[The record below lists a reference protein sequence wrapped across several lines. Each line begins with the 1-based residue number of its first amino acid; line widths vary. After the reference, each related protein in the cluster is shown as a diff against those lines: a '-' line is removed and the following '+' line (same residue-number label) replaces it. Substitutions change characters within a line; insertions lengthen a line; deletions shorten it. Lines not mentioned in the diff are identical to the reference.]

1 MRSALREPVATVR
14 GRVEEVFYSSPRF
27 SAGRLRTAEGR
38 TISFAGPVMIR
49 EHEPVILHGAWEE
62 HPKYGRQ
69 LKVESLEYDTRLD
82 AEGLANYLAN
92 HPDIKG
98 IGPVKARQI
107 AERFGKDFDRVLS
120 EEPEAIA
127 EAVHLPL
134 ESVHALRGEWLRT
147 KAVNG
152 ALTWLAAFG
161 LTHHQVKTLVE
172 RFGNNVVAL
181 LQTDPYLIA
190 REVPGFAFKR
200 VDKIARKMGSAKD
213 HPSRIR
219 AGVLHCVQERV
230 EQGDCWVE
238 YEELIDQSNA
248 LLVMDTLDSRA
259 RIEKALDALIEEKQ
273 LSCASYGGRFLVA
286 RPDLRAMEEQLGEL
300 FRRGDEANCHL
311 TDEDDLEGLLDEN
324 APDLNA
330 GQRQAVLTALR
341 HQITV
346 ICGGAGSGKTY
357 TIAAITRLCRKCDLR
372 VVLCAPTGKA
382 AKRLEQVVGQEAFTI
397 HRLLGYDGREFRRT
411 AEDPIAA
418 DVVIIDEV
426 SMVDVP
432 LGWHLFQAV
441 DLERTAVVL
450 VGDHNQLPPVGP
462 GNILRDLIDTR
473 AVPTVILDEI
483 VRQAGALKENSI
495 AILHGEVRKTAPDD
509 EGKRRPWYLVDQFT
523 DVWDVQRF
531 LLDLFE
537 SVLVGR
543 LGLDLVEDVQVLTP
557 TRKGPLGVEEL
568 NVELQRLVQKK
579 LWAVDVSAPRPGRR
593 PRFLLHDKVIQTR
606 NNYDLGVMN
615 GAVGRVTV
623 VESDGAME
631 VSFNGQAVTVTPE
644 SGHLSDLSLAYAL
657 TIHKAQGSEF
667 PCAIVLVHKS
677 HSFMHHR
684 NLFYT
689 GVTRAQEVAI
699 VIGDRWGLRNCAQRR
714 HLEQRKTFL
723 SLLGQRDRSRR

>member
-1 MRSALREPVATVR
+1 MRSALREPAATVR

-27 SAGRLRTAEGR
+27 SAGRLRAAEGQ

-49 EHEPVILHGAWEE
+49 EHEPVVLHGAWEE

-69 LKVESLEYDTRLD
+69 LKIESLEYDTRLD

-120 EEPEAIA
+120 DDPEAIA
-127 EAVHLPL
+127 EAVHVPL
-134 ESVHALRGEWLRT
+134 EVVQSLRDEWLRT
-147 KAVNG
+147 KAVNS
-152 ALTWLAAFG
+152 ALTWLATFG

-190 REVPGFAFKR
+190 REVPGFAFKWA
-200 VDKIARKMGSAKD
+200 DKIARKMGAAKD

-219 AGVLHCVQERV
+219 AGILHCVEQRV

-238 YEELIDQSNA
+238 YEELIDQANA
-248 LLVMDTLDSRA
+248 LLVMDALDSRA
-259 RIEKALDALIEEKQ
+259 RIEQALDALIEEKT
-273 LSCASYGGRFLVA
+273 LSCPSYGGRFLVA
-286 RPDLRAMEEQLGEL
+286 RPDLRTMEEQLGEL
-300 FRRGDEANCHL
+300 FRRGGEPNCHL
-311 TDEDDLEGLLDEN
+311 ADEDDLEGLVDEH

-341 HQITV
+341 HQITL

-382 AKRLEQVVGQEAFTI
+382 AKRMEQVVGQEAFTI

-418 DVVIIDEV
+418 DVVIADET

-432 LGWHLFQAV
+432 LAWHLFQAI

-462 GNILRDLIDTR
+462 GNVLRDLIDTR

-483 VRQAGALKENSI
+483 VRQAGVLKENSI
-495 AILHGEVRKTAPDD
+495 AILHGEVRKTAADD
-509 EGKRRPWYLVDQFT
+509 GGSRRPWYLVDQFT

-531 LLDLFE
+531 LLDLFG
-537 SVLVGR
+537 SVLAER
-543 LGLDLVEDVQVLTP
+543 LGFDLVEDVQVLTP
-557 TRKGPLGVEEL
+557 TRRGPLGVEAL

-579 LWAVDVSAPRPGRR
+579 LWGVEVPVPRPGRR

-606 NNYDLGVMN
+606 NNYDLEVMN
-615 GAVGRVTV
+615 GAVGRVTAI
-623 VESDGAME
+623 ERDGAME
-631 VSFNGQAVTVTPE
+631 VSFNGQTVTITPE

-714 HLEQRKTFL
+714 HLERRKTFL
-723 SLLGQRDRSRR
+723 SFLGQRDGRGQ

>member
-1 MRSALREPVATVR
+1 MRSALKELAATVR
-14 GRVEEVFYSSPRF
+14 GRVDEVFYSSPRF

-38 TISFAGPVMIR
+38 TVSFAGPVMIR
-49 EHEPVILHGAWEE
+49 EHEPVILHGIWEE

-82 AEGLANYLAN
+82 AAGLANYLAN
-92 HPDIKG
+92 HPAIKG

-107 AERFGKDFDRVLS
+107 AEKFGDDFDRVIS

-127 EAVHLPL
+127 EAVHVPL
-134 ESVHALRGEWLRT
+134 DVVESLRDEWLRT

-161 LTHHQVKTLVE
+161 LTHHQVKTLVA

-190 REVPGFAFKR
+190 REVPGFGFKR
-200 VDKIARKMGSAKD
+200 VDKIARKMGAPKD

-219 AGVLHCVQERV
+219 AGILHCVAERV

-238 YEELIDQSNA
+238 YEELIDQANA
-248 LLVMDTLDSRA
+248 LLVMDALDSRA
-259 RIEKALDALIEEKQ
+259 RIEQSLDALIEEKQ

-300 FRRGDEANCHL
+300 FRRGGEPNCHL
-311 TDEDDLEGLLDEN
+311 ADEEDLEGLVDEH

-330 GQRQAVLTALR
+330 GQRQAVLTALQR
-341 HQITV
+341 QITL

-357 TIAAITRLCRKCDLR
+357 TIAAITRLCHKCDLR

-382 AKRLEQVVGQEAFTI
+382 AKRIEQVVGQEAFTI

-418 DVVIIDEV
+418 DVVIVDET

-432 LGWHLFQAV
+432 LAWHLFQAL
-441 DLERTAVVL
+441 DLARTAVVL

-462 GNILRDLIDTR
+462 GNVLRDLIGTR

-483 VRQAGALKENSI
+483 VRQAGVLKENSI
-495 AILHGEVRKTAPDD
+495 AILQGELRKTAPGD

-531 LLDLFE
+531 LLDLFG
-537 SVLVGR
+537 SVLVER

-557 TRKGPLGVEEL
+557 TRKGPLGVDAL
-568 NVELQRLVQKK
+568 NVELQRLAQKK
-579 LWAVDVSAPRPGRR
+579 LWGVEVPVPKPGRR

-606 NNYDLGVMN
+606 NNYDLEVMN
-615 GAVGRVTV
+615 GAVGRVTAI
-623 VESDGAME
+623 ERDGAME
-631 VSFNGQAVTVTPE
+631 VSFNGQTVTITPE

-657 TIHKAQGSEF
+657 TIHKTQGSEF

-714 HLEQRKTFL
+714 HLERRKTFL
-723 SLLGQRDRSRR
+723 SLLGQRDGSGQ

>member
-1 MRSALREPVATVR
+1 MRSALREPAATVR

-27 SAGRLRTAEGR
+27 SAGRLRTTEGQ

-49 EHEPVILHGAWEE
+49 EHEPVILHGVWEE

-107 AERFGKDFDRVLS
+107 AERFGKGFDQVLS

-127 EAVHLPL
+127 EAVHVPL
-134 ESVHALRGEWLRT
+134 EVVQSLRDEWLRT

-200 VDKIARKMGSAKD
+200 VDKIARKMGAAKD

-219 AGVLHCVQERV
+219 AGILHCVEERV
-230 EQGDCWVE
+230 EQGDCWTE
-238 YEELIDQSNA
+238 YEELTDQANA

-259 RIEKALDALIEEKQ
+259 RIEQALDALIEDKQ

-311 TDEDDLEGLLDEN
+311 AGEDDLEGLVDEN

-330 GQRQAVLTALR
+330 GQREAVLTALR
-341 HQITV
+341 HQITL

-357 TIAAITRLCRKCDLR
+357 TIAAIARLCRKCDLQ

-397 HRLLGYDGREFRRT
+397 HRLLGYDGREFKRT
-411 AEDPIAA
+411 AEDPLDA

-432 LGWHLFQAV
+432 LAWHLFQAI

-462 GNILRDLIDTR
+462 GNVLRDLIDTR

-483 VRQAGALKENSI
+483 VRQAGVLKENSI
-495 AILHGEVRKTAPDD
+495 AILQGEVRKTAADD
-509 EGKRRPWYLVDQFT
+509 GGSRRPWYLVDQFT

-543 LGLDLVEDVQVLTP
+543 LGFDLVADVQVLTP
-557 TRKGPLGVEEL
+557 TRKGPLGVEAL

-579 LWAVDVSAPRPGRR
+579 LWAVDVSPPRPGRR

-615 GAVGRVTV
+615 GAAGRVTAI
-623 VESDGAME
+623 ESDGAME
-631 VSFNGQAVTVTPE
+631 VSFNGQTVTITPE

-657 TIHKAQGSEF
+657 TIHKSQGSEF
-667 PCAIVLVHKS
+667 PCAILLVHKS

-714 HLEQRKTFL
+714 HLERRKTFL
-723 SLLGQRDRSRR
+723 SLLGQRDGRER